1 MPKRHLALILIISLF
16 LSSIL
21 FSENAESEAGDVLS
35 LKQIDLLIDTTAY
48 NDALKEL
55 SRYIAAHPNDFD
67 RAQKRISRVMKLRE
81 EYNNGAGALV
91 DLIRSGDESKAEKL
105 SKIAELENS
114 ELDSNENVIEFTNL
128 ARRTV
133 TLGEVLILYDK
144 IMREGVALV
153 RKEKFSEAA
162 VKFEEGFAI
171 KNEVSDI
178 VFDTGKPVLGAEG
191 IPVVYESDITEPVR
205 RSVGNVRSL
214 VAGNLVSASMD
225 ARINE
230 CEKAFNEYIK
240 AITARDV
247 TAVSSALKNV
257 NTAFEKY
264 AALRNKIIAEVN
276 VLERADS
283 LANERNPLLGGT
295 SYITFH
301 KKFILGD
308 ESNPDTGIIGAF
320 DAYFNS
326 RVERMKEKTN
336 EAVLESLNT
345 LLKNLPEGKI
355 YSLANKI
362 DAEQKNVSVA
372 KMYSQFA
379 RYVHDLYNLEKNTDG
394 TTVGE
399 LHLGYASSMGF
410 VSEYLS
416 DLSLAYKSAQELAH
430 EKANP
435 EKNRQNRFL

>member
-91 DLIRSGDESKAEKL
+91 DLIRSSDESKAEKL

-171 KNEVSDI
+171 KLAMSEV
-178 VFDTGKPVLGAEG
+178 L
-191 IPVVYESDITEPVR
+191 
-205 RSVGNVRSL
+205 
-214 VAGNLVSASMD
+214 
-225 ARINE
+225 
-230 CEKAFNEYIK
+230 
-240 AITARDV
+240 
-247 TAVSSALKNV
+247 
-257 NTAFEKY
+257 
-264 AALRNKIIAEVN
+264 
-276 VLERADS
+276 
-283 LANERNPLLGGT
+283 
-295 SYITFH
+295 
-301 KKFILGD
+301 
-308 ESNPDTGIIGAF
+308 
-320 DAYFNS
+320 
-326 RVERMKEKTN
+326 
-336 EAVLESLNT
+336 
-345 LLKNLPEGKI
+345 LPEI
-355 YSLANKI
+355 
-362 DAEQKNVSVA
+362 
-372 KMYSQFA
+372 
-379 RYVHDLYNLEKNTDG
+379 
-394 TTVGE
+394 
-399 LHLGYASSMGF
+399 
-410 VSEYLS
+410 
-416 DLSLAYKSAQELAH
+416 
-430 EKANP
+430 
-435 EKNRQNRFL
+435 